1 MLLVVQTVFEC
12 IMKVIQ
18 IEIFLCL
25 LPLCTHQCSLKDV
38 LCFQSANEQ
47 RWHQTGC
54 VPPEQEINEN
64 ALFRPPWFK
73 QMLLFLFIYFS
84 FHVKICQMIL
94 CVESSGVGQLKTT
107 QAHLLISKHLPRR
120 WRTDVFIS
128 MVQSRHPS
136 PFWRISLG
144 PLHHCCFAICMSTWT
159 NYETLI
165 CTSHNNT
172 SSRGF

>member
-1 MLLVVQTVFEC
+1 MHILNALWGLIKLTYFTLSATFHS
-12 IMKVIQ
+12 KA
-18 IEIFLCL
+18 
-25 LPLCTHQCSLKDV
+25 QCSLYEVVMFFISKVPMSKDSSKQV
-38 LCFQSANEQ
+38 VCLRQEKNFNGLSRCFYSY
-47 RWHQTGC
+47 
-54 VPPEQEINEN
+54 
-64 ALFRPPWFK
+64 
-73 QMLLFLFIYFS
+73 LFIYLF
-84 FHVKICQMIL
+84 FYLYLKDLPDDPVID
-94 CVESSGVGQLKTT
+94 CVESSEVGKLKTT
-107 QAHLLISKHLPRR
+107 QAHLLISKHLPQR

-128 MVQSRHPS
+128 MVQSRHPF